1 MGDVVPGVEEALAL
15 DPRSGVRRIKRRL
28 IIRLVFLICKLQG
41 IHVNQ
46 ETLGLEQQRGQIMRW
61 RGCLVKAGEPIVIF

>member
-28 IIRLVFLICKLQG
+28 IIRSVEICPLSQLQMARHMY
-41 IHVNQ
+41 IN
-46 ETLGLEQQRGQIMRW
+46 IY
-61 RGCLVKAGEPIVIF
+61 

>member
-28 IIRLVFLICKLQG
+28 IIRSVEICKLQG
-41 IHVNQ
+41 SHLYI
-46 ETLGLEQQRGQIMRW
+46 EIY
-61 RGCLVKAGEPIVIF
+61 

>member
-28 IIRLVFLICKLQG
+28 IIRWVFLICKLQG
-41 IHVNQ
+41 RHVNGD
-46 ETLGLEQQRGQIMRW
+46 TIGLEQPSVQILRW
-61 RGCLVKAGEPIVIF
+61 RGSLAKAGEPIVIF

>member
-28 IIRLVFLICKLQG
+28 IIRSVKICTIFARIKLARQIYINIYQG
-41 IHVNQ
+41 RSN
-46 ETLGLEQQRGQIMRW
+46 
-61 RGCLVKAGEPIVIF
+61 

>member
-28 IIRLVFLICKLQG
+28 IIRLVFLICNLQG
-41 IHVNQ
+41 RHVN
-46 ETLGLEQQRGQIMRW
+46 LKIH
-61 RGCLVKAGEPIVIF
+61 

>member
-28 IIRLVFLICKLQG
+28 IVRLVFPLCKSKADMLREG
-41 IHVNQ
+41 
-46 ETLGLEQQRGQIMRW
+46 
-61 RGCLVKAGEPIVIF
+61 VKKNPVIFRTLS

>member
-28 IIRLVFLICKLQG
+28 IVRLVFLICKSQG
-41 IHVNQ
+41 THINGD
-46 ETLGLEQQRGQIMRW
+46 TLGLEQPSVPIMRW
-61 RGCLVKAGEPIVIF
+61 RGYLAKAGEPIVIF

>member
-28 IIRLVFLICKLQG
+28 IIRLVFLICNFQG
-41 IHVNQ
+41 RHVHQ
-46 ETLGLEQQRGQIMRW
+46 DILGLVKQSVQIMRW
-61 RGCLVKAGEPIVIF
+61 RGSLAKVGGPTVIF